1 MMTHAIQVARAV
13 GVTEGYIAQRCRGG
27 GGGTQSDA
35 TSAQHARFAAACAL
49 NLLLCEQSA
58 LVVEQLWGL
67 PGDLT
72 EKGNNSNNN

>member
-1 MMTHAIQVARAV
+1 MMTHVVQVASAV
-13 GVTEGYIAQRCRGG
+13 GVTEGYIGQRCRGG
-27 GGGTQSDA
+27 GGGGQSEA

-67 PGDLT
+67 PGTLT
-72 EKGNNSNNN
+72 QKGNNNKN